1 MLDEDRSGK
10 VTRFEAMRLLK
21 TFNLSGVRQKVIH
34 QICAIVDSDGDGME
48 FGEFCEMMQAEDV
61 LPLLKAKRGVF

>member
-34 QICAIVDSDGDGME
+34 QICAIVSAYFFLSACFSE
-48 FGEFCEMMQAEDV
+48 AVRERQCSHPYSVNSKQ
-61 LPLLKAKRGVF
+61 